1 MVPFLVERVLPALCE
16 LVIEICLHGKSYPP
30 TLRGDALSHPEIC
43 CGPWKEAPGG
53 FVLDNGHLTS
63 PIVDE
68 MKELSPGL
76 EEPMICSV
84 HPGPVS
90 PDGAAS
96 KQAQAFALREKQPT
110 LCHGAIRQRFDLSPL
125 IVASFPQLYLEV
137 NTGHPIQAILFRIPP
152 TPAHWR
158 YSCFLWAASTMC

>member
-1 MVPFLVERVLPALCE
+1 MESPIRLLYGGMLFLIQRFVAARGKKLQEALCF
-16 LVIEICLHGKSYPP
+16 Y
-30 TLRGDALSHPEIC
+30 
-43 CGPWKEAPGG
+43 
-53 FVLDNGHLTS
+53 NGRLTS
-63 PIVDE
+63 PLVDE

-125 IVASFPQLYLEV
+125 IVASFPQLYFEV
-137 NTGHPIQAILFRIPP
+137 NTEHRIQAILFRIPP
-152 TPAHWR
+152 TPAHRR